1 MMPTLSSEEEEDSS
15 VILVENDVDGA
26 KEEQSD
32 KDDEDLA
39 DRNVEI
45 CSSSDEDE
53 TADDAY
59 VTR

>member
-1 MMPTLSSEEEEDSS
+1 ML
-15 VILVENDVDGA
+15 IVENDVDRS
-26 KEEQSD
+26 KEEPNE

-53 TADDAY
+53 TGDDAY
-59 VTR
+59 VTRCDLRNINSPNIS